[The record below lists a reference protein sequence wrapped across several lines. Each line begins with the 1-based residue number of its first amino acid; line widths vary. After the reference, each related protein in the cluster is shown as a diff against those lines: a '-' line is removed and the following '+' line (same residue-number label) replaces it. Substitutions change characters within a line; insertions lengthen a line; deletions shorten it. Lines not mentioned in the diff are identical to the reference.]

1 VLDNYWN
8 AQVQSQGTVPFP
20 FPSMSGSGDRMAI
33 CWAVFGKAPDLSLGL
48 DPPVTGTLYHSC
60 QGLDYSATGG
70 QIGANGCAPVAVF
83 HSCRG
88 SNGCHAQGGC
98 GFVQPTS
105 GGGNCSAG
113 LKAST
118 AIGVRTFGGGCNPF
132 AGAAYSAPGDNK
144 CATFGGCAVPM
155 SASQVFPKTGHMD
168 LFSFQQVDGQW
179 TSVPVTAGQ
188 VFATGQNVHDIAWQA
203 YFKVMQPN
211 GTAPAQPKPTPLR
224 LAFPPST

>member
-1 VLDNYWN
+1 M
-8 AQVQSQGTVPFP
+8 ATATAHAMRS
-20 FPSMSGSGDRMAI
+20 SGDPPR
-33 CWAVFGKAPDLSLGL
+33 CPPPEGPNLSM
-48 DPPVTGTLYHSC
+48 
-60 QGLDYSATGG
+60 
-70 QIGANGCAPVAVF
+70 
-83 HSCRG
+83 
-88 SNGCHAQGGC
+88 
-98 GFVQPTS
+98 
-105 GGGNCSAG
+105 
-113 LKAST
+113 
-118 AIGVRTFGGGCNPF
+118 GGCNPF

-144 CATFGGCAVPM
+144 CATFGGCAVPI

-211 GTAPAQPKPTPLR
+211 GTPPAPPKPTPLR